1 MYTYTFLMTQ
11 NSTTIDS
18 SSMSRQAAADKI
30 ARILDAQ
37 FFRALCEPV
46 RIEIILV
53 LIRKGRS
60 DVGAI
65 AEELPQDRSV
75 ISRHLQVL
83 ERGGIVC
90 ASQEGRHVFYELD
103 ASASVQRF
111 EAILGQLRAL
121 LPLCCPAKPR

>member
-1 MYTYTFLMTQ
+1 MTE

-18 SSMSRQAAADKI
+18 SCMSRQAAADKI

-103 ASASVQRF
+103 ASTSVQRF